1 MGPLAGTKVI
11 EAGGIGPVPFCG
23 MLLADL
29 GAEVIL
35 IERRRQ
41 ESRTDP
47 TQEQDGARS
56 ADVIHRGKK
65 SIGIDLKTPLGA
77 EAVLHLIAQADAVI
91 EGFRPGVMERL
102 GLGPEPSLALNPRL
116 VYGRLS
122 GWGQNG
128 PLSATAGHDINYIA
142 LAGAL
147 FHGGPAD
154 RPPTAPPTMVGD
166 IGGGAMLLATGIL
179 AALLHAR
186 QTGAGQIVDAA
197 ISDGAALV
205 TSLLVGLQQ
214 QGLWTDSRQRNFLD
228 GGAPWYDSYQCADDH
243 YITVGALEPDFYRE
257 LLEKC
262 GLADDALFQSQFDT
276 AAWPQQKLALT
287 RLFRTRSRAE
297 WCEVFAASDAC
308 FAPVLNLSEA
318 REHPHNR
325 ERQTFVKLD
334 GISQPAPAP
343 RFSVTPG
350 KIRRGP
356 PAHGENTVE
365 VLETAGFSASDI
377 AGLRESAVI

>member
-1 MGPLAGTKVI
+1 MAGTKVI

-35 IERRRQ
+35 IERRGLDTGSPQ
-41 ESRTDP
+41 ERGGTRNS
-47 TQEQDGARS
+47 EI
-56 ADVIHRGKK
+56 VHRGKK
-65 SIGIDLKTPLGA
+65 SIGIDLKTPRGA
-77 EAVLHLIAQADAVI
+77 DAALQIIAQADAVI

-122 GWGQNG
+122 GWGQHG

-154 RPPTAPPTMVGD
+154 RPPTAPPTLVGD
-166 IGGGAMLLATGIL
+166 IGGGAMLLAIGLL

-186 QTGAGQIVDAA
+186 QSGKGQVIDAA
-197 ISDGAALV
+197 ISDGAALA
-205 TSLLVGLQQ
+205 TALLVGLQQ
-214 QGLWTDSRQRNFLD
+214 QGLWADARQSNFLD
-228 GGAPWYDSYQCADDH
+228 GGAPWYDSYQCADDN
-243 YITVGALEPDFYRE
+243 YITVGALEPLFYRE
-257 LLEKC
+257 LLQKC
-262 GLADDALFQSQFDT
+262 GLAEDALFQSQFDMQT
-276 AAWPQQKLALT
+276 WPQQKMVLA

-297 WCEVFAASDAC
+297 WCDIFEASDAC

-325 ERQTFVKLD
+325 VRQTFVKVD
-334 GISQPAPAP
+334 EVSQPAPAP

-350 KIRRGP
+350 KIGRGP
-356 PAHGENTVE
+356 PAHGAHTVE
-365 VLETAGFSASDI
+365 VLESMGFSASDI
-377 AGLRESAVI
+377 AGLRESAAI

>member
-35 IERRRQ
+35 FERLGH
-41 ESRTDP
+41 ETGTGSP
-47 TQEQDGARS
+47 EEQGGARNT
-56 ADVIHRGKK
+56 DVVHRGKK
-65 SIGIDLKTPLGA
+65 SIGIDLKTPRGA
-77 EAVLHLIAQADAVI
+77 DAALRLIAQADAVI

-122 GWGQNG
+122 GWGQQG

-154 RPPTAPPTMVGD
+154 RPPTAPPTLVGD
-166 IGGGAMLLATGIL
+166 IGGGAMLLATGLL

-186 QTGAGQIVDAA
+186 QTGTGQIVDAA
-197 ISDGAALV
+197 ISDGSALA

-214 QGLWTDSRQRNFLD
+214 QGLWTDSRQCNFLD
-228 GGAPWYDSYQCADDH
+228 GGAPWYDSYQCADDN
-243 YITVGALEPDFYRE
+243 YITVGALEPHFYRE

-262 GLADDALFQSQFDT
+262 GLADDALFQSQFDN
-276 AAWPQQKLALT
+276 AAWAQQKKALA
-287 RLFRTRSRAE
+287 RLFRTRSRAD

-325 ERQTFVKLD
+325 ERQTFVEVD
-334 GISQPAPAP
+334 GVSQPAPAP

-350 KIRRGP
+350 RISRGP
-356 PAHGENTVE
+356 PAHGKHTVE
-365 VLETAGFSASDI
+365 VLEAAGFSASDI
-377 AGLRESAVI
+377 AGLRESAAI